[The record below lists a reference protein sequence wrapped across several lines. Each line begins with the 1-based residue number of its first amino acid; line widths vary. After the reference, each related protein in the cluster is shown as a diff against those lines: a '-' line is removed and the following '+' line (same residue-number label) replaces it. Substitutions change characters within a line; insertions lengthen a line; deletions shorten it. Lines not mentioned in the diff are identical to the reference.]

1 MGSLLSIK
9 LISILVSG
17 LAGAGLAVAAA
28 LGVVHSNTAPPSS
41 NPAANVVVSY
51 GSR

>member
-1 MGSLLSIK
+1 MGHLISIK
-9 LISILVSG
+9 LISIVVSG

-28 LGVVHSNTAPPSS
+28 VGVVHSNTAPPHS

-51 GSR
+51 GNR